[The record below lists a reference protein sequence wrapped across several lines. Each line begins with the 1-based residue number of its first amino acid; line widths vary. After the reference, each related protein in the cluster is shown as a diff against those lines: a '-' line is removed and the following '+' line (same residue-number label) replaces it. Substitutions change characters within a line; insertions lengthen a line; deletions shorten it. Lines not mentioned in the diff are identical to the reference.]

1 MLAQFFQMALTIVI
15 IIDPIGIVPLF
26 ISSTGHLDPRRKRA
40 TIRKAISVA
49 AVVLSLFILAGR
61 SILSFFAISP
71 GAFYIAGGIVFFM
84 ISLDMLLGQKKRSKT
99 SDAEHADEEH
109 LEVAVFPLAIPMIA
123 GPGTITTLM
132 LYTAGAREHLS
143 VIPMLFG
150 AVALALALV
159 WAAMRASSFL
169 LRVLGKTGVS
179 VIERIMG
186 LVLSGLA
193 VQFVYDGLEKLGLAG

>member
-1 MLAQFFQMALTIVI
+1 MIAQFLQIALTIVI

-49 AVVLSLFILAGR
+49 AVVLAVFILAGR
-61 SILSFFAISP
+61 YILSFFAISP

-84 ISLDMLLGQKKRSKT
+84 ISLDMLLGQKKRTKT
-99 SDAEHADEEH
+99 SAEEQADEEH

-132 LYTAGAREHLS
+132 LYSAGTGEHLAMTA
-143 VIPMLFG
+143 MLFG
-150 AVALALALV
+150 AVALALVLV
-159 WAAMRASSFL
+159 WAAMRSSAVI

-179 VIERIMG
+179 VIERMMG